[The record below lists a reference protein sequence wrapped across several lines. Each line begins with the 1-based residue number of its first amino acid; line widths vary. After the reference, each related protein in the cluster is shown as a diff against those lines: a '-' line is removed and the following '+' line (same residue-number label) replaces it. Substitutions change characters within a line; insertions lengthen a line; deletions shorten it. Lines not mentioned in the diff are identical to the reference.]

1 MTLADYLSETFVRN
15 ALIAATLVAIT
26 AGLIGPV
33 VIMRDLAFAVHGTA
47 ELAFTGAAA
56 GLLVGDDPLTG
67 ALLGSI
73 VVATAIGFLGNRVRE
88 RNSAIGVILAFGLGV
103 GVYLLSLYKG
113 FATAATNILFGQI
126 FGVSPGQ
133 ITLLTAIA
141 VGVLIAMVL
150 LYRPLLF
157 ASVDPELAE
166 ARGVSTRLLG
176 LLFIY
181 VLALTVTEAAQ
192 VVGTLLVLSLAIT
205 PAAAASRLSA
215 RTPVVIAVSIAFALI
230 AADGGLVLSLIHSD
244 VKASVFISAISFAFY
259 VLARV
264 TGRRILPALTS
275 RPQASRNSGTRG
287 ETLPDA
293 HARDPAPDGAAV
305 PLLVTSEREDGVG

>member
-15 ALIAATLVAIT
+15 ALIAATLVAVT

-56 GLLVGDDPLTG
+56 GLVAADDPILG
-67 ALLGSI
+67 ALLGSL
-73 VVATAIGFLGNRVRE
+73 VVATAIGFLGNRERE

-103 GVYLLSLYKG
+103 GVYLLSLYRG

-133 ITLLTAIA
+133 IALLTGIA
-141 VGVLIAMVL
+141 VGVLVVMAV

-157 ASVDPELAE
+157 ASVDPELAA
-166 ARGVSTRLLG
+166 ARGVPNRLVG
-176 LLFIY
+176 LLFVY
-181 VLALTVTEAAQ
+181 VLALAVTEAAQ
-192 VVGTLLVLSLAIT
+192 IVGTLLVLSLAIT

-230 AADGGLVLSLIHSD
+230 AADGGLLLSLIHSD
-244 VKASVFISAISFAFY
+244 VKASVFISAISFALY
-259 VLARV
+259 VLARLAA
-264 TGRRILPALTS
+264 RWLRPALDA
-275 RPQASRNSGTRG
+275 RRRLAAAGPQ
-287 ETLPDA
+287 DA
-293 HARDPAPDGAAV
+293 DVRLAV
-305 PLLVTSEREDGVG
+305 QREREDP

>member
-15 ALIAATLVAIT
+15 ALIAATLVAVT

-56 GLLVGDDPLTG
+56 GLVAADDPILG
-67 ALLGSI
+67 ALLGSL
-73 VVATAIGFLGNRVRE
+73 VVATAIGFLGNRERE

-133 ITLLTAIA
+133 IVLLTAIA
-141 VGVLIAMVL
+141 VGVLVVMAV

-157 ASVDPELAE
+157 ASVDPELAA
-166 ARGVSTRLLG
+166 ARGVPTRLVG
-176 LLFIY
+176 LLFVY

-192 VVGTLLVLSLAIT
+192 IVGTLLVLSLAIT
-205 PAAAASRLSA
+205 PAAAAGRLSA
-215 RTPVVIAVSIAFALI
+215 RTPVVIVISIAFALI
-230 AADGGLVLSLIHSD
+230 AADGGLLLSLVHPE
-244 VKASVFISAISFAFY
+244 VKASVFISTISFVLY
-259 VLARV
+259 VLARLAA
-264 TGRRILPALTS
+264 RWLRPALDA
-275 RPQASRNSGTRG
+275 RRRLAAAGPQ
-287 ETLPDA
+287 DA
-293 HARDPAPDGAAV
+293 DVRLAV
-305 PLLVTSEREDGVG
+305 QREREDP